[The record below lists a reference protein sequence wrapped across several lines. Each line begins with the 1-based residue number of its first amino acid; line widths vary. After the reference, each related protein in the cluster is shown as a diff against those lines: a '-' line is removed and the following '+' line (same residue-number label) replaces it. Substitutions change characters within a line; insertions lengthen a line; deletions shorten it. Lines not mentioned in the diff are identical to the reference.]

1 MTFFY
6 FFVIIIV
13 FFLFFLFGNGRDKI
27 TGILTGLSSQ
37 DKTKKYINSTKQLY
51 NSNLRLVK
59 QR

>member
-1 MTFFY
+1 MTFFL
-6 FFVIIIV
+6 FFRDYNS
-13 FFLFFLFGNGRDKI
+13 FFLFFLFGNGRDKV

-51 NSNLRLVK
+51 NSNLRLIK